1 VGEQHA
7 WSIRRGEGL
16 PDPLVVAL
24 RGGSEPALAR
34 LAEECARDLLPQLR
48 SRLGRRSRLGLEAED
63 VLQDAFLRAIV
74 RLQDFHGETR
84 REFKTWLYRIAINRL
99 FDAFRAA
106 RREREREGRV
116 VFTDLSSVGGPEA
129 STTSG
134 GRSEAAAAQTHTAG
148 GQSLSSGSSE
158 SGEREELLIGAHWVG
173 GAERGQREA
182 LVLRDLLSLSWES
195 LGFITGRTP
204 EGTKSLYYRARR
216 AARALPKAEAGQC
229 DSQPGAERQGF
240 GGTRELRSGS

>member
-1 VGEQHA
+1 MGEEHA
-7 WSIRRGEGL
+7 WSVRRGEGL
-16 PDPLVVAL
+16 PDPLVAAL
-24 RGGSEPALAR
+24 RRGSEPALAR
-34 LAEECARDLLPQLR
+34 LAEECARDLLPQLQ

-74 RLQDFHGETR
+74 RLQDFNGETR

-116 VFTDLSSVGGPEA
+116 VFTDLSTVDAEGPPRA
-129 STTSG
+129 SG
-134 GRSEAAAAQTHTAG
+134 GRSNAAAAIAPTVRGRKTV
-148 GQSLSSGSSE
+148 SSSSE
-158 SGEREELLIGAHWVG
+158 SGEREELLLGARCVG

-195 LGFITGRTP
+195 LGFLTGRTP

-216 AARALPKAEAGQC
+216 TARALPKPEVGQF
-229 DSQPGAERQGF
+229 DSQPRAEKEGF
-240 GGTRELRSGS
+240 GGTRGLRSGS